1 MYVVRALII
10 IVQNLTKNCKDN
22 IIDVLN
28 VHGEKL
34 TTKDKHGA
42 TPVKNK
48 RGRSSQERLGRLV
61 EMVPRRIPDGFN
73 PASISWITER
83 IGITAVDGVD
93 EAKQYGCF
101 VINVAGEIDNNADIK
116 LPIEPRSGTVRECL
130 DEITQNIR
138 GAIEEQGREVVV
150 HCAMGMERS
159 VLAVVWYL
167 HVEVGMT
174 LDEAYDMVSEARP
187 IAVDRRHWIDS

>member
-1 MYVVRALII
+1 MNGER
-10 IVQNLTKNCKDN
+10 LTNR
-22 IIDVLN
+22 
-28 VHGEKL
+28 
-34 TTKDKHGA
+34 DKHGA

-48 RGRSSQERLGRLV
+48 QGRSSQERLGRLV

-73 PASISWITER
+73 PASISWITEW

-93 EAKQYGCF
+93 EAKRCGCF

-130 DEITQNIR
+130 DEIARNMR
-138 GAIEEQGREVVV
+138 GAIEEQRREVVV

-159 VLAVVWYL
+159 ILAVVWYL
-167 HVEVGMT
+167 HTEAGMT